1 MRAASV
7 LALLILCLAN
17 FPAGAAADGMALAL
31 SRLSEGGCAQTASDA
46 QDFSLVRSDGSPQLQ
61 TDKKAY
67 TALASALLPLAFS
80 PLYAPLSNAGAR
92 GFAFSIDG
100 QVIRL
105 EPAQAALRRGTQGAG
120 PRSCDG
126 RNTQV
131 AGALFANRLRVE
143 KGLPLG
149 LSVGAHAGRV
159 HDAGLYV
166 AGAHGKV
173 GLVEGYASR
182 WVPDVALR
190 LASTAIGGNAALS
203 LFAWQLDLM
212 ASKGFVAGRL
222 RVAPYLGASVL
233 AVRASTLHV
242 DLTPNIDALACA
254 RGTDAVCNAQ
264 GLGASDADQAHDRRF
279 PTLWL
284 GRARITAG
292 AMLRYGMLA
301 LLLEGGADFVPPGR
315 LNAVLADS
323 TPRQWHVSLAPTLAY

>member
-7 LALLILCLAN
+7 LAVFFLYLAN
-17 FPAGAAADGMALAL
+17 FPAGAAADGMELSL

-46 QDFSLVRSDGSPQLQ
+46 EEFSLVRSDGSPQLQ
-61 TDKKAY
+61 TDKRAY
-67 TALASALLPLAFS
+67 AALASALLPLSFS

-100 QVIRL
+100 QVARL
-105 EPAQAALRRGTQGAG
+105 DPALPALRRGTEGAG

-126 RNTQV
+126 RNGHV
-131 AGALFANRLRVE
+131 SGALFANRMRVE

-159 HDAGLYV
+159 YDVGLYV
-166 AGAHGKV
+166 AGAYGKIDI
-173 GLVEGYASR
+173 LEGYESR
-182 WVPDVALR
+182 WVPDVAVR
-190 LASTAIGGNAALS
+190 LASTAIGGNTALS

-212 ASKGFVAGRL
+212 ASKSFVAGGL
-222 RVAPYLGASVL
+222 RFAPYLGASL
-233 AVRASTLHV
+233 MAARASTMQV

-264 GLGASDADQAHDRRF
+264 GLGANAADQVHDRRF

-292 AMLRYGMLA
+292 AMLRFGTLA
-301 LLLEGGADFVPPGR
+301 ILLEGGVDIVPPGR
-315 LNAVLADS
+315 LNRVLADG
-323 TPRQWHVSLAPTLAY
+323 TPRQWHLSLAPTLAY